1 MIWSVFSKR
10 FVPKVTKKRAIPNF
24 LCLYTPKLSPL
35 APLVG
40 GHTTLK
46 HRISAPLF
54 CEFQW
59 LERINPGEI
68 AIFEDLC

>member
-35 APLVG
+35 VPLANG
-40 GHTTLK
+40 YTNPQTSDIG
-46 HRISAPLF
+46 PLF